1 MAKLNRLPPRV
12 ASLDAPKHGW
22 KATSSA
28 STTARGYGWAWQKQ
42 RERILKRDAGLC
54 QPCLRRGHVTPDC
67 RTVDHITP
75 KARGGGDEEENL
87 QTICDGP
94 DSCHQAKT
102 QAESRGMVWD
112 ESLPVV
118 IGLDGWPSR

>member
-1 MAKLNRLPPRV
+1 MAHNTMAKLNRLPPRV

-54 QPCLRRGHVTPDC
+54 QPCMRRGHVTPNC
-67 RTVDHITP
+67 RAVDHITN
-75 KARGGGDEEENL
+75 KAQGGGDNDENL
-87 QTICDGP
+87 QTICP
-94 DSCHQAKT
+94 PCHKAKT
-102 QAESRGMVWD
+102 AAEARGLTWD
-112 ESLPVV
+112 ETAQPEP
-118 IGLDGWPSR
+118 I